1 MATKGTTQAAL
12 ARTIGVDRS
21 TISQLLGADE
31 SRLPNA
37 QVVAECA
44 AALGVTADWLLGL
57 SDRPEQAADL
67 LAASMTMTPA
77 QRAHVDEQIFEWH
90 READGYK
97 IRHVPARLPDL
108 LKTRDMLEWE
118 YGPQLGQA
126 ADLAVAASHE
136 RLDWMRSSSSDY
148 EIAIPLFEID
158 SLVQGTGYYE
168 GLPDPI
174 REGQIARFAALH
186 DQLYPSLRVFLY
198 DARRLHSAPLTIF
211 GPLLAVIYVGQ
222 HYLAFRDTERVR
234 ALMLHFDRLVREARV
249 PARSFPDHLTERL
262 AAARGS

>member
-1 MATKGTTQAAL
+1 MTKIDKRDRASLFRRRLATAMTTKGTTQAAL

-77 QRAHVDEQIFEWH
+77 QRALVDEQIFEWH

-97 IRHVPARLPDL
+97 QWLLEIARRTTEAG
-108 LKTRDMLEWE
+108 KE
-118 YGPQLGQA
+118 GGNILGRGA
-126 ADLAVAASHE
+126 VLVNEAERVALAEVAAA
-136 RLDWMRSSSSDY
+136 L
-148 EIAIPLFEID
+148 
-158 SLVQGTGYYE
+158 
-168 GLPDPI
+168 GL
-174 REGQIARFAALH
+174 A
-186 DQLYPSLRVFLY
+186 
-198 DARRLHSAPLTIF
+198 
-211 GPLLAVIYVGQ
+211 
-222 HYLAFRDTERVR
+222 
-234 ALMLHFDRLVREARV
+234 
-249 PARSFPDHLTERL
+249 
-262 AAARGS
+262 